1 MPSNEH
7 QPLLDDA
14 PSSPADTDRPALS
27 VAIVGGGPAGLIL
40 AACLRNRGLCAT
52 IFEKANTP
60 ESLLFGAGVN
70 LMQPAL
76 AVLKAEGLFSEVAK
90 ANDPSSHFFFH
101 DTPSNT
107 TLRAVNLS
115 AR

>member
-1 MPSNEH
+1 VLEE
-7 QPLLDDA
+7 Q
-14 PSSPADTDRPALS
+14 RALRHHFRK
-27 VAIVGGGPAGLIL
+27 GQHAGELV
-40 AACLRNRGLCAT
+40 
-52 IFEKANTP
+52 
-60 ESLLFGAGVN
+60 FGAGVN